1 MYLFKPASNAK
12 KNREIAKY
20 LVETEQNW
28 SIDRTE
34 AIFRESLLLQ
44 EMMVRDNV
52 IDKELVSNLKRL
64 HIMSGSKLAKL
75 KV

>member
-1 MYLFKPASNAK
+1 MYLFKLPKELK
-12 KNREIAKY
+12 KNKEIAKY
-20 LVETEQNW
+20 LLETSGNW
-28 SIDRTE
+28 SDDRTE

-52 IDKELVSNLKRL
+52 IDKELVNNLKRL
-64 HIMSGSKLAKL
+64 HTMSGSRLAKL